1 LHRQAAADSI
11 GKKGDDKNQ
20 HLPLIGTKAMIKTKP
35 LTQRELLGQK
45 QIKQSIIMLPESGG
59 VFGLHCQ
66 PLNTTFGLGISVES
80 R

>member
-1 LHRQAAADSI
+1 
-11 GKKGDDKNQ
+11 
-20 HLPLIGTKAMIKTKP
+20 MIKTKP